1 MSPDAST
8 LTAIDEFFE
17 RCKTTLLQTWKETG
31 FGHIEIDSE
40 RVNPTKIRVIL
51 RGSTHYRYVFTD
63 AEVEEWNSR

>member
-8 LTAIDEFFE
+8 LTAIDQFFE
-17 RCKTTLLQTWKETG
+17 RCQATLLQSWKETG

-40 RVNPTKIRVIL
+40 RISPSKIRVIL

-63 AEVEEWNSR
+63 ADVAEWSSR